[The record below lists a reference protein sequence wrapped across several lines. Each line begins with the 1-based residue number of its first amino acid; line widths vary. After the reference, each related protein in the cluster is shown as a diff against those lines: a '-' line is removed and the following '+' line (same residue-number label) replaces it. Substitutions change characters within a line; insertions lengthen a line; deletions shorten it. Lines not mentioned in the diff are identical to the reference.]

1 MSELKFVG
9 KAGSGLPGIPG
20 RDLSAEEVDK
30 YGEDELLESGLY
42 QKLSGSSKPK
52 SKRSEKSEG
61 EE

>member
-20 RDLSAEEVDK
+20 RDLSNEEVDR
-30 YGEDELLESGLY
+30 YGENELLESGLY
-42 QKLSGSSKPK
+42 EKSSSASKPK